1 MTVTVVVV
9 SGPIGAGKTTL
20 AQRLVQRFGALP
32 LSTRDF
38 LRERFPRT
46 GEGLRPMQDLGAS
59 LDRETAGRWLADAV
73 LAAVPSHAPRSHLVV
88 VDAVSSAPQ
97 VEGLRRSPRA
107 RVVHVHLQAS
117 KEERARRSRMSGT
130 AFEEARAHPAELAV
144 DALAPLAD
152 LVVDTQRTAPDAVLV
167 RVAGQLGLFGRPSE
181 RLVDVLV
188 GGPHGHEDTGR
199 VAEHVAPGYD
209 VLIRVGGLH
218 VGQPAPDAA
227 DFTRFQQLPSGTRT
241 APGAWVV
248 LGPGTPLS
256 LERLRL
262 EMEVQGLPPGQLF
275 IDPAAVLQAG
285 DPGLEAGP
293 STMRLAADVAALRP
307 FLRPTADVLDDA
319 FARGHRVLLEGSG
332 HPHPGAPARDS
343 TASGC
348 LAEAGIAPGRVR
360 RTLLVCRSGPLEA
373 ARQGAGFDWV
383 RLRKAASLNA
393 PTDLAWGLVGEL
405 SESNWAARRFEQ
417 LTDAARQH
425 LEEVERVAGAPVSL
439 LSTDPVARHLIERT
453 RW

>member
-1 MTVTVVVV
+1 MTVTVVVVV

-20 AQRLVQRFGALP
+20 AQRLAQRFGALQ
-32 LSTRDF
+32 LSTRD
-38 LRERFPRT
+38 LLQECFPRN
-46 GEGLRPMQDLGAS
+46 GEGLRPLRDMSAT
-59 LDRETAGRWLADAV
+59 LDQETGGHWLADAV
-73 LAAVPSHAPRSHLVV
+73 LTSREPRTRLIV
-88 VDAVSSAPQ
+88 VDAVSSALQ
-97 VEGLRRSPRA
+97 VEALRRSPRA
-107 RVVHVHLQAS
+107 RVVHVHLHAS
-117 KEERARRSRMSGT
+117 DEELARRSRMPGAT
-130 AFEEARAHPAELAV
+130 FEEARAHPAELAV
-144 DALAPLAD
+144 EELAPFAE
-152 LVVDTQRTAPDAVLV
+152 LVVDTQRTTPDAVLV
-167 RVAGQLGLFGRPSE
+167 RVACQLGLFGRADE
-181 RLVDVLV
+181 RLVDVLI
-188 GGPHGHEDTGR
+188 GGPHCHEDTGR

-218 VGQPAPDAA
+218 AGQPGPA

-262 EMEVQGLPPGQLF
+262 EMEDRRLPPGQLF
-275 IDPAAVLQAG
+275 IDPAAVVLHGGA
-285 DPGLEAGP
+285 PELEAEPPRVRPAG
-293 STMRLAADVAALRP
+293 DVAALQP

-332 HPHPGAPARDS
+332 HPHPGALARDT

-360 RTLLVCRSGPLEA
+360 RTLLVCRSGPLSEA
-373 ARQGAGFDWV
+373 EARQGAGFDWV
-383 RLRKAASLNA
+383 RLRRAASLNA
-393 PTDLAWGLVGEL
+393 PTDLALGLVGDL
-405 SESNWAARRFEQ
+405 SESNWATRRFEQ

-439 LSTDPVARHLIERT
+439 LSTAPLARHLIERT

>member
-1 MTVTVVVV
+1 MAVTVVVV
-9 SGPIGAGKTTL
+9 SGLIGAGKTTL
-20 AQRLVQRFGALP
+20 AQRLAQRFSAIP
-32 LSTRDF
+32 LNTRD
-38 LRERFPRT
+38 LLQERFPRR
-46 GEGLRPMQDLGAS
+46 GEDVRPTQE
-59 LDRETAGRWLADAV
+59 LDAETAGRWLADAV
-73 LAAVPSHAPRSHLVV
+73 LAALPSPAPRSHLIV
-88 VDAVSSAPQ
+88 VDAASSASQ
-97 VEGLRRSPRA
+97 VEGLRRSPRT

-117 KEERARRSRMSGT
+117 KEERARRSRLPVA
-130 AFEEARAHPAELAV
+130 AFEAACGHPAERAV
-144 DALAPLAD
+144 EELAPLAD

-167 RVAGQLGLFGRPSE
+167 RVACQLGLFGRSDE

-199 VAEHVAPGYD
+199 VAEQVAPGYD
-209 VLIRVGGLH
+209 ALIRVGGLH
-218 VGQPAPDAA
+218 AGQPGPEDA

-262 EMEVQGLPPGQLF
+262 ELEDRGLPPGQLF
-275 IDPAAVLQAG
+275 IDPAAVVLQAATL
-285 DPGLEAGP
+285 GLEAGP
-293 STMRLAADVAALRP
+293 ATMRLAGDVAALQP

-332 HPHPGAPARDS
+332 HPHPGAPARDT

-360 RTLLVCRSGPLEA
+360 RTLLVCRSGPREE
-373 ARQGAGFDWV
+373 ARQRAGVDWV

-417 LTDAARQH
+417 LTDTARQH

-439 LSTDPVARHLIERT
+439 LSTDPAARYLIERT